1 MDYFHEMA
9 IVCEGDA
16 DCRFYSAIA
25 DAIEPQQKDR
35 RDTLFAWTNGKHRLP
50 TVVAALHGLN
60 VPTRVVVDFDIFEE
74 EQPLAKLVGN
84 LDGDWSSIRADWEFI
99 NKSIQAKFSRPNPNE
114 IKKGIDSILDKE
126 SGAALSEGGAEK
138 IRETLKATS
147 PWNMAKL
154 SGVGIVSSG
163 QPTER
168 LNTFLLK
175 LRSIGILLWSVEN

>member
-1 MDYFHEMA
+1 MA

-99 NKSIQAKFSRPNPNE
+99 NNQS
-114 IKKGIDSILDKE
+114 
-126 SGAALSEGGAEK
+126 
-138 IRETLKATS
+138 
-147 PWNMAKL
+147 
-154 SGVGIVSSG
+154 
-163 QPTER
+163 R
-168 LNTFLLK
+168 LNFQDQTQTKLK
-175 LRSIGILLWSVEN
+175 RE